1 MENETICIYGCG
13 ECGIQLYFL
22 LKERGIP
29 ICFFGD
35 LDEKKAGY
43 VIDGLFCRTFS
54 EILRMKKKNVL
65 LIVAVAHSRE
75 LCIEF
80 QKLGFENVIY
90 YKDVMKAIYAD
101 IKKKDFDRFRS
112 INIEELRNLKQN
124 IEMLMCQDLSIKDK
138 RNNILELFEK

>member
-1 MENETICIYGCG
+1 MEN
-13 ECGIQLYFL
+13 GIT
-22 LKERGIP
+22 

-80 QKLGFENVIY
+80 QKLGFENV
-90 YKDVMKAIYAD
+90 
-101 IKKKDFDRFRS
+101 
-112 INIEELRNLKQN
+112 
-124 IEMLMCQDLSIKDK
+124 MLI
-138 RNNILELFEK
+138 